1 MGEEVRSYRIRTTIG
16 EDSYLSVN
24 LEQEYDSFDIL
35 SVKINSNDVYRLH
48 NSNYGV
54 VVGRVLANNGFG
66 IPNAKIS
73 IFIESDDTDGVEM
86 RSIYPFKTTSSKDG
100 NGVRYNLLPDEKVG
114 DCHQVVGTFPNKRYV
129 LDNEDIIEVFDK
141 YYKYTTRTNNAG
153 DYMIVGVPTGNYT
166 LHMDLDL
173 SDCGILS
180 QRPRDFVYMGYTIEQ
195 FENPNMFRAGT
206 NYSSLSQIF
215 TQDQNVYVQ
224 PFWGNESLGDT
235 IGITR
240 ADIDVAFK
248 FEPTCVFMG
257 CVASDNS
264 SQGISKKCIPTPHM
278 GDMDELTT
286 GEGTIEMIRK
296 TYAGSVEEF
305 QVKGTELING
315 DGIWCYQIPM
325 NLDYMITDEYGN
337 MVPTDNPDKG
347 IPTRA
352 RVRFRF
358 SMQDMEKNFDN
369 YFRPKILVPH
379 NPASLN
385 GNGYEDYD
393 YEFGT
398 NTKDSSF
405 RDLFWNNVYT
415 VKSYIPRFQKR
426 KVGGWK
432 EDKFTGIKHV
442 QDFGKNNPM
451 PYNNIRIKLPF
462 MFKVMCIIIK
472 IFIKVT
478 AVINTLISS
487 VGNMMADI
495 GSMKLLRAVKGI
507 RELYRRALDLKMNV
521 IDEGMCPDL
530 ENWYFSPMFRNNL
543 WTPYRKTPKG
553 EARYDLLKQ
562 TLRSINADD
571 DPQSIDDQNQD
582 SEDEATCLTIRTD
595 YLLSCI
601 EMNLAQEYKVIN
613 FDFYNDWI
621 NGMLYFPRF
630 MRYIRKKRRFLG
642 ITLAKEKVKGCMDDT
657 KVFSR
662 SRRYTQLCSVGFKK
676 TTETNADTYSKVT
689 TNLNN
694 KIQRIKANNLHKRRG
709 LTQQKIFGKNG
720 GICHEKQTMYGQYVY
735 YMKPCE
741 WTRKTSPANRKVTLF
756 ATDIVLLGSLNDCD
770 LYGIPQAFKYLSSS
784 SYIMPTNLALTNMET
799 NGPLYAYGDNGTICS
814 KTNQTTENTNVDD
827 IAKPVRV
834 VPQGG
839 NALANELK
847 FYSGASSNYDVEY
860 DDPSDTIALTEAAGI
875 SWNYTGPGQGN
886 IDEKKL
892 YYPGGHFLGLTCVN
906 SQTNIK
912 SCINLERIC
921 EVGSTMSQRREDV
934 REVSGGRLKYVYSVP
949 TGLISGDDIIDPD
962 FRVMF
967 STMNK
972 NRLIATKR
980 NEENGYLMYDFS
992 YMHPVNFNGELSKY
1006 TGGEP
1011 YNKRISINE
1020 ESNALKLYGIEEGNG
1035 RDDYDAEETANTQT
1049 RTLEFTSKDYYMFR
1063 LGLEYNELKAN
1074 NSRHIRHF
1082 AYDKNGE
1089 VYLPQYENSFYF
1101 YFGMKDGSTALD
1113 EFNRQFFSECESSTL
1128 NQREPSSYM
1137 IVSDY
1142 EPCNGG
1148 SLVSPY
1154 LENLE
1159 GTVKCT
1165 IVGDIINAS
1174 YDGWEISDDKKTL
1187 TGVFEDGEIPSVFLH
1202 QGTYKF
1208 SAIDS
1213 EGTEVTANF
1222 TIGEGAVEGV
1232 FTAHDFNI
1240 LMPGNVIR
1248 RFPSNENMFYGG
1260 YLAASDIVI
1269 DGYEGE
1275 VVLEAFDAG
1284 VDPYTTTPAHTAR
1297 TSSMAAEL
1305 YVSKSNHDYDIYVRY
1320 KCPNGTD
1327 EDGNVIQYGVQH
1339 IFVASMNLMD
1349 TDDTYLTIG
1358 AVEKYEETG
1367 SAFRN
1372 NWWTDSSVTGA
1383 TERAWNIRKS
1393 ITKETEDGTEITFA
1407 TSIQAVNGLKAI
1419 WGTPQSSTGIPESNK
1434 LSASEYEDS
1443 IGSGTLDDEAV
1454 YFSTYS
1460 TPTYENVRQ
1469 YNAAAYNGVV
1479 VGGVFFAT
1487 VTNQTGLTKTITPT
1501 DSATKRYY
1509 DETIPRGCFFKPLP
1523 DGDLIPAKYVQDNT
1537 IEVFCTAQEA
1547 REYST
1552 GIVYPAIIYP
1562 VIDKPFKVD
1571 VNYFEIMNRFVDVVA
1586 NEEGN
1591 GVKAAVNRVNSG
1603 KCEATIINGL
1613 TYDGY
1618 YCGNSYISY
1627 GTDEHPI
1634 LGKMDQD
1641 GCTELRAITVN
1652 DYRGISQTVPINV
1665 KTEFSENFYEETDN
1679 PSYAIIE
1686 GSPMYEDAN
1695 YFYAYSAA
1703 GRTARE
1709 KYFEYESVSE
1719 QRALSMNTEFFDSI
1733 YYNAIGDNPEN
1744 GYLFFGR
1751 GTSDANVKYYAVNI
1765 NSLMNQDGKRI
1776 IEIKTGTTAKD
1787 YITEPREKRWI
1798 WGDNIKDLYIVATY
1812 TDKAI
1817 YDTEGTETLVK
1828 IRDTDWN
1835 GIYAFVKWTE
1845 EDATDDGESR
1855 MVEHKIKV
1863 GSGNFDY
1870 NTNLSDFLNKAI
1882 RDSGGRIEF
1891 PNRREVIGTY
1901 FGKSDKKSWTNAV
1914 INKLSQFKE
1923 VNVPEESS
1931 AYNNIYEN
1939 TTYDDDG
1946 TIGPGKF
1953 VIIGVAQYQEDYGH
1967 STGSVCRVYLYPTK
1981 VKKEESG
1988 TLNVIVERNDN
1999 LNSIGSGATNIS
2011 LSVKCYGTYSYS
2023 IGSSDPTWLS
2033 ITGENV
2039 GSGSL
2044 ADGQET
2050 TRTITVNVSENNG
2063 YADRT
2068 GHIVVNHGIA
2078 NSNESSYMIAVTQA
2092 AGHHEDYVPPATTP

>member
-1 MGEEVRSYRIRTTIG
+1 MGEEIRSYRIRTTVG
-16 EDSYLSVN
+16 EDSFLSVN

-248 FEPTCVFMG
+248 FEPTCVFIG

-347 IPTRA
+347 IPTRT

-495 GSMKLLRAVKGI
+495 GSMKLLRAAKGI
-507 RELYRRALDLKMNV
+507 RELYRRALALKMNV

-553 EARYDLLKQ
+553 EERYDLLKQ
-562 TLRSINADD
+562 TLKSINSDD
-571 DPQSIDDQNQD
+571 DLQSIDDQNQD

-814 KTNQTTENTNVDD
+814 KMNQTTENTNVDD

-875 SWNYTGPGQGN
+875 SWNYTGPDQGN
-886 IDEKKL
+886 IDGKKL

-934 REVSGGRLKYVYSVP
+934 REVSGGTLKYVYSVP

-1006 TGGEP
+1006 TGGAP
-1011 YNKRISINE
+1011 YNNRLSINE
-1020 ESNALKLYGIEEGNG
+1020 ESNALKLYGIEDGKE

-1165 IVGDIINAS
+1165 IVGNIINAS
-1174 YDGWEISDDKKTL
+1174 YEGWEISDDKKTL

-1208 SAIDS
+1208 SAVDS

-1222 TIGEGAVEGV
+1222 TIGEGAVEGI
-1232 FTAHDFNI
+1232 FTSHDFNVE
-1240 LMPGNVIR
+1240 MPNNTLTR
-1248 RFPSNENMFYGG
+1248 TSSNMNMFYGG

-1284 VDPYTTTPAHTAR
+1284 ADPYTIAPAHTKQ
-1297 TSSMAAEL
+1297 TSNMAAEL
-1305 YVSKSNHDYDIYVRY
+1305 YVSASNHDYDIYVRY

-1358 AVEKYEETG
+1358 AVEKYKTSELPTEG
-1367 SAFRN
+1367 FKKE
-1372 NWWTDSSVTGA
+1372 WWTASTITAA
-1383 TERAWNIRKS
+1383 TEKAWNIRKS
-1393 ITKETEDGTEITFA
+1393 ITKETEDGTERTFS

-1460 TPTYENVRQ
+1460 TPTYLNVRQ

-1479 VGGVFFAT
+1479 VGGTFFAT
-1487 VTNQTGLTKTITPT
+1487 VNNQTGLTKTITTT
-1501 DSATKRYY
+1501 DSTIKGYY
-1509 DETIPRGCFFKPLP
+1509 NNSMPRGCFFKPLP
-1523 DGDLIPAKYVQDNT
+1523 DGDLIPAKYIQNNT

-1571 VNYFEIMNRFVDVVA
+1571 VNYYEIMDRYVGTVT
-1586 NEEGN
+1586 NEEGK
-1591 GVKAAVNRVNSG
+1591 GEKMAVNSVSTG
-1603 KCEATIINGL
+1603 KCEATIMNGL
-1613 TYDGY
+1613 TYNGY
-1618 YCGNSYISY
+1618 YGGNSYISY
-1627 GTDEHPI
+1627 LTGNTE
-1634 LGKMDQD
+1634 QD
-1641 GCTELRAITVN
+1641 GCTILSALHSN
-1652 DYRGISQTVPINV
+1652 DYWMMSQRSPINV
-1665 KTEFSENFYEETDN
+1665 TTLFTSTFSAETDN

-1686 GSPMYEDAN
+1686 GSPMYEYYDDGV
-1695 YFYAYSAA
+1695 YCAYSAE

-1733 YYNAIGDNPEN
+1733 YYVKINGNADN
-1744 GYLFFGR
+1744 GYYFFGR
-1751 GTSDANVKYYAVNI
+1751 GTSGENVRYYVAPI
-1765 NSLMNQDGKRI
+1765 NSLLNSYNENVI
-1776 IEIKTGTTAKD
+1776 ITRTGFTAND
-1787 YITEPREKRWI
+1787 YITEPKEKKGFWTNNLR
-1798 WGDNIKDLYIVATY
+1798 DLYIVATY
-1812 TDKAI
+1812 TDKAV

-1828 IRDTDWN
+1828 FHDN
-1835 GIYAFVKWTE
+1835 GHKIKAYVKYTE
-1845 EDATDDGESR
+1845 EDANDDGETR
-1855 MVEHKIKV
+1855 MVEHKLDV
-1863 GSGNFDY
+1863 GTGNFDI
-1870 NTNLSDFLNKAI
+1870 NTDLRSFLNNAMSK
-1882 RDSGGRIEF
+1882 SGYKITFPKKREIVASSFEF
-1891 PNRREVIGTY
+1891 N
-1901 FGKSDKKSWTNAV
+1901 SDWKEAVLDRLQSFDEINVVEENSAYV
-1914 INKLSQFKE
+1914 INFDTNS
-1923 VNVPEESS
+1923 VIRAGN
-1931 AYNNIYEN
+1931 
-1939 TTYDDDG
+1939 
-1946 TIGPGKF
+1946 F
-1953 VIIGVAQYQEDYGH
+1953 VVIGVAQYQEDYGH
-1967 STGSVCRVYLYPTK
+1967 STGSVCRVYLYPTEA
-1981 VKKEESG
+1981 KEEKMG
-1988 TLNVIVERNDN
+1988 NLNVVVQRSDELNNVESGGTRIQLIVTGFTPYSF
-1999 LNSIGSGATNIS
+1999 SID
-2011 LSVKCYGTYSYS
+2011 
-2023 IGSSDPTWLS
+2023 SSDPSWLK
-2033 ITGENV
+2033 ITGNRVKSRLDEEG
-2039 GSGSL
+2039 GS
-2044 ADGQET
+2044 DT
-2050 TRTITVNVSENNG
+2050 TSIYVEVSENTG
-2063 YADRT
+2063 YAGRT
-2068 GHIVVNHGIA
+2068 GYIIVNHGKV
-2078 NSNESSYMIAVTQA
+2078 NSSENNYKIPVTQV